1 MTFHTTPPHKQTGP
15 MKSTHF
21 KHRRTLTILAG
32 VSGLLLSAGTLPA
45 MAQSSDAWPNR
56 PITLVVASGPG
67 SGVDLAAR
75 EMAQKLSAVFKQPVV
90 VDNKP
95 GGSGMLAGAAV
106 ARAKADG
113 YTLLYSNASFVAV
126 APAVLKN
133 MSYDPVKD
141 LTPIAQTAA
150 GGIVLLVNKDVPAN
164 NLKELVA
171 LIKANPDKY
180 NYGTWGNGSSGQLT
194 MEWLKKQADLKI
206 AHIPYKT
213 TPQIVNELV
222 AGVLQVGWTDPGTPV
237 PLIEAK
243 QLKGIA
249 MSGNVHVPRTAS
261 VQTMGEQGYPF
272 DAVGWFGMFGPA
284 NLPKAITKR
293 LNTEIN
299 KVQKSAEMVKRMET
313 FNFEP
318 PPVKTAEE
326 FKAIIARDIKLWVS
340 IAKDANI
347 SED

>member
-1 MTFHTTPPHKQTGP
+1 
-15 MKSTHF
+15 MKPTLINR
-21 KHRRTLTILAG
+21 RRTLATLVCVGSLLMGAG
-32 VSGLLLSAGTLPA
+32 ALPA
-45 MAQSSDAWPNR
+45 WAQGSDAWPNR

-67 SGVDLAAR
+67 SGVDLTAR

-95 GGSGMLAGAAV
+95 GGSGMVAGAIV

-113 YTLLYSNASFVAV
+113 YTLLYSNASFIAV

-141 LTPIAQTAA
+141 LTPLAQTAA
-150 GGIVLLVNKDVPAN
+150 GGILLLVNKDVPAN

-171 LIKANPDKY
+171 LIKAHPDKY

-222 AGVLQVGWTDPGTPV
+222 SGVLQVGWTDPGTPV
-237 PLIEAK
+237 AMIEAK

-249 MSGNVHVPRTAS
+249 MSGNVRVPRTAS

-284 NLPKAITKR
+284 NLPKAITER
-293 LNTEIN
+293 LNAEIN
-299 KVQKSAEMVKRMET
+299 KVQKSAEMVKRMEA

-326 FKAIIARDIKLWVS
+326 FKAIIANDVKLWGA

-347 SED
+347 SAD

>member
-1 MTFHTTPPHKQTGP
+1 MNSTLFKRRWALTALAASALTLHAQAQT
-15 MKSTHF
+15 
-21 KHRRTLTILAG
+21 
-32 VSGLLLSAGTLPA
+32 
-45 MAQSSDAWPNR
+45 SDTWPSR

-67 SGVDLAAR
+67 SGVDIAAR

-95 GGSGMLAGAAV
+95 GGSGMLAGGTV

-126 APAVLKN
+126 APAVLKS

-150 GGIVLLVNKDVPAN
+150 GGILLLVNKEVPAN

-180 NYGTWGNGSSGQLT
+180 SYGTWGNGSSGQLT
-194 MEWLKKQADLKI
+194 MEWLKKQAGLKI

-213 TPQIVNELV
+213 TPQIMNDLV
-222 AGVLQVGWTDPGTPV
+222 SGVLQVAWSDPGTPV
-237 PLIEAK
+237 PMIESK
-243 QLKGIA
+243 QIKGIA
-249 MSGNVHVPRTAS
+249 VSGNVRVPRTAGIA
-261 VQTMGEQGYPF
+261 TMGEQGHGF
-272 DAVGWFGMFGPA
+272 DAVGWFGVFGPA
-284 NLPKAITKR
+284 NLPKPITDR
-293 LNTEIN
+293 LNAEIN
-299 KVQKSAEMVKRMET
+299 KVQKSPEMAKRMDGW
-313 FNFEP
+313 NLEP
-318 PPVKTAEE
+318 PPAKTSEE
-326 FKAIIARDIKLWVS
+326 FKAIIARDVKLWSS
-340 IAKDANI
+340 IAKEAHI

>member
-1 MTFHTTPPHKQTGP
+1 MRTTLFKRRWALAALAA
-15 MKSTHF
+15 ST
-21 KHRRTLTILAG
+21 LAFN
-32 VSGLLLSAGTLPA
+32 AT
-45 MAQSSDAWPNR
+45 AQGHDTWPSR

-67 SGVDLAAR
+67 SGVDIAAR
-75 EMAQKLSAVFKQPVV
+75 EMAQKISIALKQPVV

-95 GGSGMLAGAAV
+95 GGSGMLAGGTV

-126 APAVLKN
+126 APAVLKS

-150 GGIVLLVNKDVPAN
+150 GGILLLVNKDVPAN

-171 LIKANPDKY
+171 LVKANPDKY
-180 NYGTWGNGSSGQLT
+180 SYGTWGNGSSGQLT
-194 MEWLKKQADLKI
+194 MEWLKKQAGLKI

-213 TPQIVNELV
+213 TPQIMNDLIS
-222 AGVLQVGWTDPGTPV
+222 GVLQVGWSDPGTPV
-237 PLIEAK
+237 PMIESK

-249 MSGNVHVPRTAS
+249 VSGNVRVPRTAS
-261 VQTMGEQGYPF
+261 IATMGEQGHGF
-272 DAVGWFGMFGPA
+272 DAVGWFGVFGPA
-284 NLPKAITKR
+284 NLPKAITDR
-293 LNTEIN
+293 LNAEIN
-299 KVQKSAEMVKRMET
+299 KVQKSPEMAKRMEGW
-313 FNFEP
+313 NLEP
-318 PPVKTAEE
+318 PPAKSPEE
-326 FKAIIARDIKLWVS
+326 FKAIIARDVKLWTS